1 MKGIRRLFRLRNA
14 RSIPRDIDDELR
26 FHIETRVDALVAQGM
41 PIDEARRR
49 ALAEFGDVSAAH
61 SELTAIDRDSHA
73 RRARAEWWNDVAQDA
88 RVALRSYLRRP
99 GFTAVVL
106 LTMGLGIGAN
116 SAIFSVTE
124 AVLLRGLPYREPEQ
138 LVHLWETK
146 DGDPTDLSEAS
157 YPDFVDWRALTDV
170 FSRVEGY
177 NETNVTVNDDAGAS
191 RAYGAR
197 VTAGFFTMLGVA
209 PTLGRL
215 FAAGEDG
222 PDGSP
227 VIIVSHDYW
236 EHQLGADARVIGAT
250 IRIDDAPH
258 RVIGVLPRDFHFAA
272 VGDAQLWLPLDGS
285 VERRAE
291 RFNHWVNVVARLQP
305 DIELETA
312 RTRMTGLMERLAAEY
327 PETNDGRG
335 IHIIPLRDAIV
346 GPVRPALLVLFGAV
360 VIVLVIACA
369 NVASLVLARSVE
381 RAGEIAVRTALGASR
396 ARLVRQLVTENLLL
410 ALAGGLFGMWIAAQA
425 LSALLAFASPAML
438 DRMPAMRDASVN
450 GSVLG
455 YSLALAALAGIGFGL
470 IPALAVT
477 QESTAL
483 LLRGARAGA
492 SRGRQ
497 RLRDGLVA
505 AEIACTLV
513 LIVGAALLTRSLGEL
528 LRADPG
534 FVAEHVA
541 TGRIALAGPRY
552 RDGVAQQRFFDD
564 VIARVRPAPG
574 VQWAGAVS
582 SAPLQGGGTNT
593 FRVEGQPEPPASRR
607 PEATMRAVAGDYF
620 TAMGIP
626 LRAGR
631 AFTADDDSS
640 SRPVMI
646 VSETLAR
653 RMFPDGNAVGGRLR
667 FYAFPEDAW
676 TIVGVVGDV
685 KTASLDAPAPPTIYY
700 THLQGAA
707 NRMTVVAKARE
718 GSDASL
724 VVGAIRDA
732 AHAVDPTMA
741 VYQTGTMQEQI
752 QNSSAVGSRRY
763 PLILIAAFAVAA
775 LILAVVGVYGVIAY
789 SVAQRSRELAVRVAL
804 GARATD
810 VVRLVVRR
818 GLVLAAVGV
827 GVGIPVALLLT
838 RAMESLLYGVNAS
851 DASTYVGVA
860 ALLGAVAVLASY
872 LPARRAT
879 RVDPALA
886 LRSD

>member
-1 MKGIRRLFRLRNA
+1 MKGIRRLFRLRSA
-14 RSIPRDIDDELR
+14 GSIPRDIDEELR
-26 FHIETRVDALVAQGM
+26 FHIETRVDALVALGM
-41 PIDEARRR
+41 TAEEARRR
-49 ALAEFGDVSAAH
+49 ALAEFGDLGAAH

-73 RRARAEWWNDVAQDA
+73 RRARAEWWRDVAQDA

-146 DGDPTDLSEAS
+146 DGDPADLSEAS
-157 YPDFVDWRALTDV
+157 YPDFADWRELTGV

-177 NETNVTVNDDAGAS
+177 NETNVTVSDGSGAS

-209 PTLGRL
+209 PAAGRL

-222 PDGSP
+222 PGGSP
-227 VIIVSHDYW
+227 VVIVSHDYW
-236 EHQLGADARVIGAT
+236 ERQLGADARVIGT
-250 IRIDDAPH
+250 SVRIDDAPH
-258 RVIGVLPRDFHFAA
+258 TVIGVLPRGFHFAA
-272 VGDAQLWLPLDGS
+272 VGDAQLWFPLDGS
-285 VERRAE
+285 VQRRAE
-291 RFNHWVNVVARLQP
+291 RFNHWVNVVARMQP
-305 DIELETA
+305 GIDLETA
-312 RTRMTGLMERLAAEY
+312 RSRMTALMGRLAAAW

-335 IHIIPLRDAIV
+335 IHILPLRDAIV

-360 VIVLVIACA
+360 VIVLLIACA
-369 NVASLVLARSVE
+369 NVASLVLTRSVE

-410 ALAGGLFGMWIAAQA
+410 ALAGGVFGIWIAAQA
-425 LSALLAFASPAML
+425 LSALLAFASPTML
-438 DRMPAMRDASVN
+438 DRMPALRDASVN
-450 GSVLG
+450 APVLG
-455 YSLALAALAGIGFGL
+455 YSLALAAVAGIGFGL

-477 QESTAL
+477 QGSTAL

-497 RLRDGLVA
+497 RLRDALVA
-505 AEIACTLV
+505 AEMACTLV
-513 LIVGAALLTRSLGEL
+513 LIVGATLLTRSLGEL

-534 FVAEHVA
+534 FVADRVA
-541 TGRIALAGPRY
+541 AGRIALAGPRY
-552 RDGVAQQRFFDD
+552 REGVAQQRFFED
-564 VIARVRPAPG
+564 VMARVRPAPG
-574 VQWAGAVS
+574 AQWVGAVS

-593 FRVEGQPEPPASRR
+593 FRVEGQAEPPASSR

-640 SRPVMI
+640 ARPVVM
-646 VSETLAR
+646 VSEALAR
-653 RMFPDGNAVGGRLR
+653 RMFAEGAAVGGRVR
-667 FYAFPEDAW
+667 FYAFPDDAW
-676 TIVGVVGDV
+676 TIIGVVGDV
-685 KTASLDAPAPPTIYY
+685 KTASLDAPPPPTIYY

-707 NRMTVVAKARE
+707 NRMSIVAKARA
-718 GSDASL
+718 GSDPSVL
-724 VVGAIRDA
+724 VGAIRDA

-741 VYQTGTMQEQI
+741 VYQTGTMDEQI
-752 QNSSAVGSRRY
+752 QSSSAVGSRRY
-763 PLILIAAFAVAA
+763 PLVLIAAFAIAA
-775 LILAVVGVYGVIAY
+775 LVLAVIGVYGVIAY
-789 SVAQRSRELAVRVAL
+789 SVAQRARELALRVAL
-804 GARATD
+804 GARGTD

-818 GLVLAAVGV
+818 GVALAAIGV
-827 GVGIPVALLLT
+827 AVGIPVALLLT
-838 RAMESLLYGVNAS
+838 RAMRSLLYGVSAS
-851 DASTYVGVA
+851 DAATYVSVA
-860 ALLGAVAVLASY
+860 ALLTVVAVLASY

-886 LRSD
+886 LRSE

>member
-1 MKGIRRLFRLRNA
+1 
-14 RSIPRDIDDELR
+14 
-26 FHIETRVDALVAQGM
+26 
-41 PIDEARRR
+41 
-49 ALAEFGDVSAAH
+49 
-61 SELTAIDRDSHA
+61 
-73 RRARAEWWNDVAQDA
+73 
-88 RVALRSYLRRP
+88 
-99 GFTAVVL
+99 
-106 LTMGLGIGAN
+106 
-116 SAIFSVTE
+116 
-124 AVLLRGLPYREPEQ
+124 
-138 LVHLWETK
+138 
-146 DGDPTDLSEAS
+146 
-157 YPDFVDWRALTDV
+157 
-170 FSRVEGY
+170 
-177 NETNVTVNDDAGAS
+177 
-191 RAYGAR
+191 
-197 VTAGFFTMLGVA
+197 
-209 PTLGRL
+209 
-215 FAAGEDG
+215 
-222 PDGSP
+222 
-227 VIIVSHDYW
+227 
-236 EHQLGADARVIGAT
+236 
-250 IRIDDAPH
+250 
-258 RVIGVLPRDFHFAA
+258 
-272 VGDAQLWLPLDGS
+272 
-285 VERRAE
+285 
-291 RFNHWVNVVARLQP
+291 
-305 DIELETA
+305 
-312 RTRMTGLMERLAAEY
+312 
-327 PETNDGRG
+327 
-335 IHIIPLRDAIV
+335 
-346 GPVRPALLVLFGAV
+346 
-360 VIVLVIACA
+360 
-369 NVASLVLARSVE
+369 
-381 RAGEIAVRTALGASR
+381 
-396 ARLVRQLVTENLLL
+396 
-410 ALAGGLFGMWIAAQA
+410 
-425 LSALLAFASPAML
+425 
-438 DRMPAMRDASVN
+438 
-450 GSVLG
+450 
-455 YSLALAALAGIGFGL
+455 
-470 IPALAVT
+470 
-477 QESTAL
+477 
-483 LLRGARAGA
+483 
-492 SRGRQ
+492 
-497 RLRDGLVA
+497 
-505 AEIACTLV
+505 
-513 LIVGAALLTRSLGEL
+513 
-528 LRADPG
+528 
-534 FVAEHVA
+534 
-541 TGRIALAGPRY
+541 
-552 RDGVAQQRFFDD
+552 
-564 VIARVRPAPG
+564 
-574 VQWAGAVS
+574 
-582 SAPLQGGGTNT
+582 
-593 FRVEGQPEPPASRR
+593 
-607 PEATMRAVAGDYF
+607 MRAVAGDYF